1 MPGEAFHVVSEE
13 RHDRRR
19 ILHPKIIEHQR
30 HEMHVKDLKTRKNV
44 KRPKRLLR
52 NVLLPK
58 QGRRLLRM
66 CNTLWHIVDG
76 IASARASIAS
86 AGLFGYSNTLR

>member
-1 MPGEAFHVVSEE
+1 MSGEAFHVVSEE
-13 RHDRRR
+13 RHNRWR
-19 ILHPKIIEHQR
+19 ILHPKIIEYQR
-30 HEMHVKDLKTRKNV
+30 HKMHVKDLKTRKNV

-52 NVLLPK
+52 IVLLPK
-58 QGRRLLRM
+58 QRRRLLRM

-76 IASARASIAS
+76 IDSVRASIAS